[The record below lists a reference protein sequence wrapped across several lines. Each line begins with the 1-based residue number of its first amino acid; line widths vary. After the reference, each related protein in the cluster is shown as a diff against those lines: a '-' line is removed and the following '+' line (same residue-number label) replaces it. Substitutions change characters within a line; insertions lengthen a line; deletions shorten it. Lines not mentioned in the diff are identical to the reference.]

1 MLFITNNEF
10 ERVVSRAR
18 NRDIAREYYRRDY
31 VVNVSIT
38 TDNRG
43 YYHIS
48 GKVMINGNIYL
59 PRVLVNPN
67 SKIVSTDCNC
77 IYADEYTACG
87 HIGAL
92 ILKVQELSPNTF
104 PYRYAVDLQ
113 KRAQEEKKS
122 AMRERLL
129 WEQRMQEYRRKE
141 REKETNELTDYIKKQ
156 LVNQFTPVDS
166 TPVHLRLY
174 ADDWQFGITLKI
186 GRNRDYIVKS
196 IPNFVTQMQNNEYH
210 TYGKTLAF
218 VHNPDILDEPSKKIY
233 QFILRYYHS
242 HLSSNNTLFIN
253 DDNVDAFW
261 DLLEEIPQAMHPFA
275 RLEDKLH
282 PVVSVSKDK
291 HDTILELDTD
301 LSPYYIGKK
310 NLYGY
315 NPSTHSFTR
324 YRFDKQGVSVELLN
338 RFDTLQRLYVSHD
351 QLENFTRYIISP
363 TKKYIEY
370 VGLEDKIKEE
380 THLEIYAD
388 VDEDEYALI
397 SLMGTYE
404 DGKHDI
410 LKEDVPHSLKA
421 DLIISFLEKYNP
433 DDMSGP
439 MRFDTHRDETIDMI
453 HDGLN
458 HLNKLTD
465 VYVSDSLQAIGSKK
479 SMNLSVGIK
488 VSHNLL
494 EMDLDSLD
502 VPKEELADIIASH
515 QKKKRYH
522 RLKNGQLLYIDTHEL
537 DELGQMMDQ
546 YHILPKDISED
557 GTIDLNLNRAHQMD
571 LATQGFEYVQVNR
584 EESFKDVLDH
594 LKNYTHHEHPLN
606 ERYAPILRDYQ
617 KEGFQWLSTMN
628 DLHFGGIL
636 ADDMGLGKTIQIMS
650 LLESNEHH
658 FSIIICPAS

>member
-1 MLFITNNEF
+1 
-10 ERVVSRAR
+10 
-18 NRDIAREYYRRDY
+18 
-31 VVNVSIT
+31 
-38 TDNRG
+38 
-43 YYHIS
+43 
-48 GKVMINGNIYL
+48 MINGNIYL
-59 PRVLVNPN
+59 PRVLVNRD

-104 PYRYAVDLQ
+104 PYRYAVDLE

-122 AMRERLL
+122 AMRQRLL
-129 WEQRMQEYRRKE
+129 WEQQMADFRRME
-141 REKETNELTDYIKKQ
+141 REKETNALTDYIKNQ

-166 TPVHLRLY
+166 APVHLTIDY
-174 ADDWQFGITLKI
+174 PSSWNFCISFKV
-186 GRNRDYIVKS
+186 GRNRDYILKN
-196 IPNFVTQMQNNEYH
+196 IPTFITQMQNNEYH
-210 TYGKTLAF
+210 SYGKNLAF

-233 QFILRYYHS
+233 QFILKYYHT
-242 HLSSNNTLFIN
+242 HLSYNNMMFI
-253 DDNVDAFW
+253 DLDNIDAFW
-261 DLLEEIPQAMHPFA
+261 DLLKEIPDSLHHFKC
-275 RLEDKLH
+275 LEEELR
-282 PVVSVSKDK
+282 PVVSVTKDK
-291 HDTILELDTD
+291 HDTILELETD
-301 LSPYYIGKK
+301 LTPYYIGKK
-310 NLYGY
+310 SLYKFDREDF
-315 NPSTHSFTR
+315 TFTCHS
-324 YRFDKQGVSVELLN
+324 FDKQGVTVELLK
-338 RFDTLQRLYVSHD
+338 RFDTFQRLYVAHE

-363 TKKYIEY
+363 TKKYIDY
-370 VGLEDKIKEE
+370 VGLEDKIQEE

-388 VDEDEYALI
+388 GDEDEYALVNLI
-397 SLMGTYE
+397 GTYE

-421 DLIISFLEKYNP
+421 DLIIGFLEKYNP

-453 HDGLN
+453 HDGLK

-465 VYVSDSLQAIGSKK
+465 VYVSDDLQAIGTKK

-515 QKKKRYH
+515 KKKKRYH

-537 DELGQMMDQ
+537 DELGNMMDQ

-557 GTIDLNLNRAHQMD
+557 GTIDLNLNRAYQMD
-571 LATQGFEYVQVNR
+571 LATQGFKHVTVNR

-594 LKNYTHHEHPLN
+594 LKNYT
-606 ERYAPILRDYQ
+606 RI
-617 KEGFQWLSTMN
+617 
-628 DLHFGGIL
+628 
-636 ADDMGLGKTIQIMS
+636 S
-650 LLESNEHH
+650 LL
-658 FSIIICPAS
+658 FSVLHKDKPFYFRA